1 MDHQSLRVLVLAIFC
16 IFAASTFQSAD
27 AAKILCAFPT
37 PSRAQ
42 MVVAGPLFEGL
53 ALRGHQVTVLSSFP
67 REKPLKNYR
76 DVTVKVDHLLEGK
89 PLISHCH
96 CHCRNLPFISMS
108 PPSAQLK
115 SLTKSAG
122 VADSFL
128 STFST
133 MTHTGLEAANMS
145 MNSKQFRKIMDTE
158 SFDLVIVGL
167 FANNFLVG
175 KFPIRL
181 YCK

>member
-1 MDHQSLRVLVLAIFC
+1 M
-16 IFAASTFQSAD
+16 
-27 AAKILCAFPT
+27 
-37 PSRAQ
+37 
-42 MVVAGPLFEGL
+42 
-53 ALRGHQVTVLSSFP
+53 
-67 REKPLKNYR
+67 
-76 DVTVKVDHLLEGK
+76 
-89 PLISHCH
+89 
-96 CHCRNLPFISMS
+96 
-108 PPSAQLK
+108 K